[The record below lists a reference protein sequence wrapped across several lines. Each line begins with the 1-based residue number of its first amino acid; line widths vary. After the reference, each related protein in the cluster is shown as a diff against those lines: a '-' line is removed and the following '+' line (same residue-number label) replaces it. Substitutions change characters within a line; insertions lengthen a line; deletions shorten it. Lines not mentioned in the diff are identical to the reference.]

1 MGRSNNIFIILII
14 LGLLASCSIAGC
26 IAPANTSPT
35 AGTSGSTTGAKTG
48 AKTSTAKTNSTP
60 QPGPIP
66 NTTWGNATLYLTST
80 PGGADVYVND
90 NYVGIAPV
98 TINNLTGGIKYNVSL
113 KLEGYGRYTGTV
125 AAKNGTTVTL
135 NGKLPEAKPK
145 ITVAVTNSTSDRV
158 ADVCIFTYTGNLTN
172 SGDATAR
179 FVNVTL
185 EFTPKQKGYD
195 KKVTWTYIDT
205 LLPGTAAGFNFYMAV
220 PCAGNY
226 AGKISYN
233 GIQVTG
239 SDTLRID
246 KKVSGSISV

>member
-1 MGRSNNIFIILII
+1 MRKCLLTLFVFI
-14 LGLLASCSIAGC
+14 LLVLLIAGC
-26 IAPANTSPT
+26 IAPSNSSSTT
-35 AGTSGSTTGAKTG
+35 TGGTTGAKTG
-48 AKTSTAKTNSTP
+48 AKTSATKANTTP

-66 NTTWGNATLYLTST
+66 NTTWGNATLYLSST

-98 TINNLTGGIKYNVSL
+98 TINNLTGGIKYNVSF

-145 ITVAVTNSTSDRV
+145 ITVVVTNSTTNRV
-158 ADVCIFTYTGNLTN
+158 ADVCVFTYTGTVTN

-205 LLPGTAAGFNFYMAV
+205 LLPGTSAGFNFYMAV
-220 PCAGNY
+220 PCAGSY
-226 AGKISYN
+226 AGKINYN

-239 SDTLRID
+239 PDTLRID
-246 KKVSGSISV
+246 KKVSGGISV